1 FNLGGNMLRLIT
13 SRLLLLLL
21 LALVACGQ
29 QQTPSADNTEEELV
43 IAISDD
49 GIQFL
54 DGGTS
59 KQLVGPTTRTYNV
72 YVIAGNN
79 STNAFYTVQIR
90 NDTTQPMYWS
100 AVFGPANNTEFNLV
114 GESNEGLL
122 SGGPLAPGATD
133 TMTLN
138 VQCHRSPTNPGFYT
152 SSTTTGLNIHSPVT
166 GSFSATI
173 IRECHFL

>member
-1 FNLGGNMLRLIT
+1 MLRLIT

-59 KQLVGPTTRTYNV
+59 KQLVGQTTRT
-72 YVIAGNN
+72 
-79 STNAFYTVQIR
+79 
-90 NDTTQPMYWS
+90 
-100 AVFGPANNTEFNLV
+100 
-114 GESNEGLL
+114 
-122 SGGPLAPGATD
+122 
-133 TMTLN
+133 
-138 VQCHRSPTNPGFYT
+138 
-152 SSTTTGLNIHSPVT
+152 
-166 GSFSATI
+166 
-173 IRECHFL
+173 